1 MRALA
6 EAPRL
11 LLHYTEIE
19 YEDIMSWDY
28 YGKEWSEIKSK
39 VPFRQL
45 PMLVVDQKH
54 EICQSVAI
62 LTFIEKIADIEISD
76 PILNAKANAV
86 MQSAQELFMPLNPTI
101 NFAVGDNFKKKRE
114 DITPFLNSRFEDL
127 ERALKDNEKKFYIDE
142 KPHACDFSVFHHL
155 DLSKFLDPA
164 LLNKFPRLEQ
174 FIEDNP
180 NNQLSGSAHYWL
192 GELYIL
198 EKNYREAALI
208 FAEGFQKFPN
218 SIKAAEM
225 LFKLSQSL
233 YQVEKTTE
241 ACKTMEKLIIDFP
254 KNKIIPQTKKQIVE
268 YNCLENNE

>member
-1 MRALA
+1 MKHKFELVYFKMRALA

-11 LLHYTEIE
+11 LLHYTEID
-19 YEDIMSWDY
+19 YDYVMSWDY
-28 YGKEWSEIKSK
+28 YNKDWPEAKPL

-54 EICQSVAI
+54 KICQSIAI
-62 LTFIEKIADIEISD
+62 LTFIEKISGINISD
-76 PILNAKANAV
+76 PIQNAKANAI

-174 FIEDNP
+174 FIEDIESIENVASY
-180 NNQLSGSAHYWL
+180 L
-192 GELYIL
+192 
-198 EKNYREAALI
+198 
-208 FAEGFQKFPN
+208 N
-218 SIKAAEM
+218 SRP
-225 LFKLSQSL
+225 
-233 YQVEKTTE
+233 
-241 ACKTMEKLIIDFP
+241 KLIDVGVEPKLVIDGVAHP
-254 KNKIIPQTKKQIVE
+254 TGVKKTQ
-268 YNCLENNE
+268 L